1 MKQTTRRG
9 GARPGS
15 GRHKTGRDI
24 PVCFKINKEA
34 YDILTQIKNKSEY
47 INNIILLYGV
57 PDADK
62 NPEGTG
68 NGI

>member
-1 MKQTTRRG
+1 MQRTNRG
-9 GARPGS
+9 GARPGA

-24 PVCFKINKEA
+24 PVCFKITKEA
-34 YDILTQIKNKSEY
+34 YNILAQIKNKSEY
-47 INNIILLYGV
+47 INRIVLLNGV

>member
-1 MKQTTRRG
+1 MQRTNRG
-9 GARPGS
+9 GARPGA

-24 PVCFKINKEA
+24 PVCFKITKEA
-34 YDILTQIKNKSEY
+34 YNILAQIKNKSEY
-47 INNIILLYGV
+47 INRIVLLNGV

-68 NGI
+68 K